1 MKVDSFISPELKLE
15 LAIAYLKEAI
25 KLIEKKALFLA
36 REKIISAAFFLNEVE
51 RDLSKEWH
59 GV

>member
-1 MKVDSFISPELKLE
+1 MNNFISPEVKLE
-15 LAIAYLKEAI
+15 LAIAYLEEAI
-25 KLIEKKALFLA
+25 KLLKEKVLFLA
-36 REKIISAAFFLNEVE
+36 REKIISSDFYLNEVE

>member
-1 MKVDSFISPELKLE
+1 MKSFISPELKLE
-15 LAIAYLKEAI
+15 LAIGYLEEAI
-25 KLIEKKALFLA
+25 KLIKKKMLFLA